1 MNYFAND
8 GTNLPSQHHR
18 IEPVLR
24 KIGHGLVM
32 ISIDIV
38 VLWSRTPTAG
48 VKNRTVNGPVYV
60 LLLVMI

>member
-24 KIGHGLVM
+24 KNWPRFG
-32 ISIDIV
+32 DDF
-38 VLWSRTPTAG
+38 
-48 VKNRTVNGPVYV
+48 NRHCGFMVAYTDRRG
-60 LLLVMI
+60 